1 MNALLF
7 YLFLALFISF
17 ICSLVEAILLSIPQ
31 SYLMSLESENTWSK
45 SFLSLKKNIDKPLA
59 AILTLNT
66 VAHTIGAA
74 GVGAQVTNIYDD
86 NFLGIASAILTI
98 LILFFSEII
107 PKTIGANYWKGL
119 SKSTFYIL
127 KIMLFITY
135 PVVIISLKITQ
146 IFSRDKLTNVTREE
160 LSALSNLAYSEGVFS
175 MQENRII
182 QNIIDLKKIKASE
195 ILTPR
200 VVVFLAD
207 ESLDL
212 DSFSKEK
219 NFSKHTRIPVFTN
232 NIENVT
238 GYVFLQDV
246 IEKMSKK
253 NNNLILKDLKRQI
266 LTVPNSVNVFSLFNQ
281 FLKKKEHIAL
291 IVDEYGGF
299 DGIITME
306 DIIETLLGLEIIDEN
321 DQIVDM
327 QLYAKEKWYKKRDL
341 G

>member
-74 GVGAQVTNIYDD
+74 GVGAQVTNIYGD

-135 PVVIISLKITQ
+135 PVVIVSLKITQ
-146 IFSRDKLTNVTREE
+146 IFSRDKLTKVTREE

-182 QNIIDLKKIKASE
+182 QNIIDLKKIKVSE

-219 NFSKHTRIPVFTN
+219 NFSKHTRIPVYTN

-246 IEKMSKK
+246 IEKMSNK
-253 NNNLILKDLKRQI
+253 NNNLVLRDLKRQI

-321 DQIVDM
+321 DQIIDM

>member
-7 YLFLALFISF
+7 YLFLALFVSF
-17 ICSLVEAILLSIPQ
+17 ICSLVEAVLLSIPQ
-31 SYLMSLESENTWSK
+31 SYLMSLEAENTWSK

-74 GVGAQVTNIYDD
+74 GVGAQVTNIYGD

-119 SKSTFYIL
+119 SNSTYYIL

-135 PVVIISLKITQ
+135 PVVIVSLKITQ
-146 IFSRDKLTNVTREE
+146 IFSRDKLTKVTREE

-200 VVVFLAD
+200 VVVFLAN

-219 NFSKHTRIPVFTN
+219 NFSKHTRIPVYTN
-232 NIENVT
+232 NVENVS

-246 IEKMSKK
+246 IEKMSNK

>member
-1 MNALLF
+1 
-7 YLFLALFISF
+7 
-17 ICSLVEAILLSIPQ
+17 
-31 SYLMSLESENTWSK
+31 
-45 SFLSLKKNIDKPLA
+45 
-59 AILTLNT
+59 
-66 VAHTIGAA
+66 
-74 GVGAQVTNIYDD
+74 
-86 NFLGIASAILTI
+86 
-98 LILFFSEII
+98 
-107 PKTIGANYWKGL
+107 
-119 SKSTFYIL
+119 
-127 KIMLFITY
+127 
-135 PVVIISLKITQ
+135 
-146 IFSRDKLTNVTREE
+146 
-160 LSALSNLAYSEGVFS
+160 

-219 NFSKHTRIPVFTN
+219 NFSKHTRIPVYTDN
-232 NIENVT
+232 VENVS

-246 IEKMSKK
+246 IEKMSNK

-281 FLKKKEHIAL
+281 FLKEKEHIAL

>member
-1 MNALLF
+1 
-7 YLFLALFISF
+7 
-17 ICSLVEAILLSIPQ
+17 
-31 SYLMSLESENTWSK
+31 
-45 SFLSLKKNIDKPLA
+45 
-59 AILTLNT
+59 
-66 VAHTIGAA
+66 
-74 GVGAQVTNIYDD
+74 
-86 NFLGIASAILTI
+86 
-98 LILFFSEII
+98 
-107 PKTIGANYWKGL
+107 
-119 SKSTFYIL
+119 
-127 KIMLFITY
+127 MLFITY
-135 PVVIISLKITQ
+135 PVVIVSLKITQ
-146 IFSRDKLTNVTREE
+146 IFSRDKLTKVTREE

-246 IEKMSKK
+246 IEKMSNK

-281 FLKKKEHIAL
+281 FLKEKEHIAL

>member
-1 MNALLF
+1 
-7 YLFLALFISF
+7 
-17 ICSLVEAILLSIPQ
+17 
-31 SYLMSLESENTWSK
+31 
-45 SFLSLKKNIDKPLA
+45 
-59 AILTLNT
+59 
-66 VAHTIGAA
+66 
-74 GVGAQVTNIYDD
+74 
-86 NFLGIASAILTI
+86 
-98 LILFFSEII
+98 
-107 PKTIGANYWKGL
+107 
-119 SKSTFYIL
+119 
-127 KIMLFITY
+127 
-135 PVVIISLKITQ
+135 
-146 IFSRDKLTNVTREE
+146 
-160 LSALSNLAYSEGVFS
+160 

>member
-1 MNALLF
+1 
-7 YLFLALFISF
+7 
-17 ICSLVEAILLSIPQ
+17 
-31 SYLMSLESENTWSK
+31 
-45 SFLSLKKNIDKPLA
+45 
-59 AILTLNT
+59 
-66 VAHTIGAA
+66 
-74 GVGAQVTNIYDD
+74 
-86 NFLGIASAILTI
+86 
-98 LILFFSEII
+98 
-107 PKTIGANYWKGL
+107 
-119 SKSTFYIL
+119 
-127 KIMLFITY
+127 
-135 PVVIISLKITQ
+135 
-146 IFSRDKLTNVTREE
+146 
-160 LSALSNLAYSEGVFS
+160 

-219 NFSKHTRIPVFTN
+219 NFSKHTRIPVYTDN
-232 NIENVT
+232 VENVS

-246 IEKMSKK
+246 IEKMSNK

-321 DQIVDM
+321 DQVIDM

>member
-1 MNALLF
+1 
-7 YLFLALFISF
+7 
-17 ICSLVEAILLSIPQ
+17 
-31 SYLMSLESENTWSK
+31 
-45 SFLSLKKNIDKPLA
+45 
-59 AILTLNT
+59 
-66 VAHTIGAA
+66 
-74 GVGAQVTNIYDD
+74 
-86 NFLGIASAILTI
+86 
-98 LILFFSEII
+98 
-107 PKTIGANYWKGL
+107 
-119 SKSTFYIL
+119 
-127 KIMLFITY
+127 
-135 PVVIISLKITQ
+135 
-146 IFSRDKLTNVTREE
+146 
-160 LSALSNLAYSEGVFS
+160 

-200 VVVFLAD
+200 VVVFLAN

-246 IEKMSKK
+246 IEKMSNK

-321 DQIVDM
+321 DQVIDM

-341 G
+341 S